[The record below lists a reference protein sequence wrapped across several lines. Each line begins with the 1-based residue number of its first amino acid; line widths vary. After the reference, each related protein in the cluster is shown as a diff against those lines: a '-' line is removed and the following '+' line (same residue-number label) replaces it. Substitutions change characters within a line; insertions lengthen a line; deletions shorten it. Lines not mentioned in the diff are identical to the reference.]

1 VSDKDNSLMNNSL
14 FQDSINLKEEND
26 SFLTNRSINYKDKE
40 HVGKS
45 NNVTSLSLSKSN
57 FNLDTNRSN
66 YLMSQTDKNNH

>member
-1 VSDKDNSLMNNSL
+1 MSDKDNSLMNNSL
-14 FQDSINLKEEND
+14 FQDSINLKEND

-40 HVGKS
+40 QVGKS

-66 YLMSQTDKNNH
+66 